1 MKLNYLRIEYK
12 IKSQLRDF
20 YASTAVDSDIIRELA
35 VINIKVIA
43 CRSLNP
49 SLKAHHKRIT
59 VITLAYRLESLRPE
73 LERDGECIH
82 FFSGALFMWASVRF
96 GLSIR
101 LYV

>member
-1 MKLNYLRIEYK
+1 MHTKQDYLRIDNK

-20 YASTAVDSDIIRELA
+20 YASTVAASDIILELA

-73 LERDGECIH
+73 LERDGECKCMH
-82 FFSGALFMWASVRF
+82 FFSGVLFTCASM
-96 GLSIR
+96 R
-101 LYV
+101 LGYR

>member
-1 MKLNYLRIEYK
+1 M

-20 YASTAVDSDIIRELA
+20 YTPTVADSDIIRELA

-73 LERDGECIH
+73 LERDGGMYA
-82 FFSGALFMWASVRF
+82 FFLRCFVYVASVRF
-96 GLSIR
+96 ELSIR
-101 LYV
+101 LYIW